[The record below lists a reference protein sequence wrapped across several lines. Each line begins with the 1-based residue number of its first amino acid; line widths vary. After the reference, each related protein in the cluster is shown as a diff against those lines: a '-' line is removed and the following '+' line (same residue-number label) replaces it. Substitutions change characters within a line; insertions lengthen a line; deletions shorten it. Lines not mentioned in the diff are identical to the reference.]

1 MTTEGSIGG
10 MGSGTGSG
18 MGTSDSSLVG
28 RMMRAAR
35 LDVSLYEEVEADRN
49 ATSQAATVVGISAI
63 SSAIGGAIAAAIFG
77 AGGGVIGAILGGI
90 ISAFLGWV
98 MWSYIAYFVGT
109 SVFGGTATPGELLRT
124 VGFAQAPGALGI
136 LVAIPFLG
144 VLIGFALWV
153 WSVVAGVIALRQAL
167 DIDTTKAIVTA
178 VIAAIP
184 YLLLSMFIRA
194 LLPF

>member
-10 MGSGTGSG
+10 VGSG
-18 MGTSDSSLVG
+18 MGTTDASLVN

-35 LDVSLYEEVEADRN
+35 LDVNLYEEVEADRN
-49 ATSQAATVVGISAI
+49 ATSQAATVVGIAAV
-63 SSAIGGAIAAAIFG
+63 SSALGGAIAAAIFG
-77 AGGGVIGAILGGI
+77 AGGGVIGAVLGGI
-90 ISAFLGWV
+90 ITAFLGWV
-98 MWSYIAYFVGT
+98 MWSYIAYFIGT

-144 VLIGFALWV
+144 ALIALALWV

-178 VIAAIP
+178 VISAIP
-184 YLLLSMFIRA
+184 FLLLRMFIGA
-194 LLPF
+194 LFPF